1 MSRNPEALPWVIP
14 ERCEGCAGCVSAC
27 RRELL
32 SMVEA
37 GPGLFVP
44 WLDDIDECTGCGL
57 CEAAC
62 AWGAICLTGYVEE
75 ARERFLKT
83 RPLAT
88 A

>member
-1 MSRNPEALPWVIP
+1 
-14 ERCEGCAGCVSAC
+14 
-27 RRELL
+27 
-32 SMVEA
+32 MVEA

-44 WLDDIDECTGCGL
+44 WLDDIDECTGGGL